1 MIEIKKVIS
10 EQDIAQT
17 AELAREIWTDH
28 FTPII
33 GSAQVEYMLEK
44 FQSPDAMARQI
55 SGGYEYFLAVVDGKN
70 VGYLALVPDAAV
82 ASLMISKIYV
92 KKDTRGQGV
101 GHKLLN
107 FAISVCRERHLNS
120 IWLTVNKH
128 NADSIAWYERKGFE
142 NADTMV
148 QDIGNGF
155 IMDDYK
161 MVKSLG
167 PRKARREASP
177 PIE

>member
-1 MIEIKKVIS
+1 MIEIQRVLS
-10 EQDIAQT
+10 QSDIAQT

-44 FQSPDAMARQI
+44 FQSPDAMNRQI

-70 VGYLALVPDAAV
+70 AGYMAIVPDV
-82 ASLMISKIYV
+82 EKSSLMISKIYV
-92 KKDTRGQGV
+92 KKDVRGSGV
-101 GHKLLN
+101 GYRFLQYAESICQEHGFKT
-107 FAISVCRERHLNS
+107 
-120 IWLTVNKH
+120 IWLTVNKY

-155 IMDDYK
+155 IMDDFK
-161 MVKSLG
+161 MVKTL
-167 PRKARREASP
+167 PEN
-177 PIE
+177 